1 MLICCST
8 TIYKLRKVWPHI
20 TREVMHVSGA
30 CSKRTLARLRGAAVG
45 NGCSATHTVRDSV
58 AFPGYQAGNWTTPP
72 GPPAPLMAGF
82 TPINSAPVVPSS
94 GGFYGY
100 QGSTSNN
107 KGAPPSSGSS
117 SSPSS
122 SGSSSSSPSSYS
134 PSPSNTAGK

>member
-1 MLICCST
+1 M
-8 TIYKLRKVWPHI
+8 
-20 TREVMHVSGA
+20 GA
-30 CSKRTLARLRGAAVG
+30 DACGWCLQQKNISKIAGAAVG
-45 NGCSATHTVRDSV
+45 NGCSATHTIRDSV

-72 GPPAPLMAGF
+72 GPPAPAMAGF
-82 TPINSAPVVPSS
+82 TPINSAPVIPSS

-107 KGAPPSSGSS
+107 KGTPPSPSSS

-122 SGSSSSSPSSYS
+122 SGSSSSPSSYS